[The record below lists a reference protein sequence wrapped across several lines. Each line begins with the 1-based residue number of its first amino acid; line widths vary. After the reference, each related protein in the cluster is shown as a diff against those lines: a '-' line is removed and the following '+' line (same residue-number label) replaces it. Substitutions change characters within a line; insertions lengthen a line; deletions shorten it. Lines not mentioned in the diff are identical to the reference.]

1 MNLNIDDQIASL
13 NRDVVKMASLC
24 ERALVLVKEGVDNE
38 KAELKSVQVLSD
50 EIEKAEREIESFCM
64 RLLLRR
70 HPVARDLRSV
80 SATLRIIN
88 DLERIGNNA
97 QDLAEVMNYVV
108 NRNILND
115 IEIPAMIDEVLK
127 MLKTSI
133 DAYIRLDEKRANE
146 VIKEDDVLDSLFVKA
161 KEGLVDMIKTSVDGI
176 EEAPDALLAAKYL
189 ERMGDHC
196 VNLSKQL
203 IWSISGDINF

>member
-189 ERMGDHC
+189 ERIGDHA
-196 VNLSKQL
+196 VN
-203 IWSISGDINF
+203 IAEWVEYSITGAHRN